1 MPLILAIESDKRQA
15 AQLTAMARSRL
26 KAELVLADS
35 AERALQALGERIPDL
50 ILTPALLSPRDEDA
64 LTGHLRRLNS
74 KAAHVQTLAV
84 PLLAGVEHHGSMGRT
99 VLSALRREK
108 QGPAIADGCD
118 PDVFAEQVQAYL
130 ERAAM
135 ERKAREHEPEHVS
148 APARHE
154 QPPAPDQVAQP
165 QVRRT
170 AADASPDAPA
180 IDVQA
185 WQAEW
190 AVPEIAAAV
199 AEMTPPEP
207 VAPDRILEVTAPPV
221 FAPKP
226 RHHRVAPA
234 EFAEVDLGALL
245 DDPEPAA
252 ARASVPAAATEA
264 AKGEL
269 VAMPPPAPEPVT
281 QQTARQTT
289 PTIEPAPSPEAS
301 IMAAVERLMHAD
313 APPAAP
319 AADLRLPSLKPEP
332 SAQPHGASTTSRERK
347 PPALPTMKTTV
358 QPPKKKVRR
367 PRPLQ
372 DEWGLFDP
380 AQCGF
385 AALVARL
392 EEVTGPGT
400 VSDGTPAET
409 APDPLPVRGGTR
421 VAR

>member
-15 AQLTAMARSRL
+15 AQLTAMARNRL
-26 KAELVLADS
+26 KTELVLADS
-35 AERALQALGERIPDL
+35 AERALQTLGERIPDL

-74 KAAHVQTLAV
+74 KAAHVQTLSV
-84 PLLAGVEHHGSMGRT
+84 PLLAAVEHHGSMGRT

-118 PDVFAEQVQAYL
+118 PEVFAEQVQAYL
-130 ERAAM
+130 ERAAL

-148 APARHE
+148 APVRHD
-154 QPPAPDQVAQP
+154 QPTAPEQVAES
-165 QVRRT
+165 QVRREG
-170 AADASPDAPA
+170 ADTSGDVPA

-199 AEMTPPEP
+199 AEMTAPEP

-221 FAPKP
+221 FDPKP

-234 EFAEVDLGALL
+234 EFAEIDLGALL
-245 DDPEPAA
+245 DEPEPAA
-252 ARASVPAAATEA
+252 ARARVPAAATEP

-269 VAMPPPAPEPVT
+269 VTMPPLAPEPVA
-281 QQTARQTT
+281 QQSARKAT
-289 PTIEPAPSPEAS
+289 PTSEPAPSPEAS
-301 IMAAVERLMHAD
+301 IMAAVERLMHVE

-319 AADLRLPSLKPEP
+319 AADLRLPSLKPEGP
-332 SAQPHGASTTSRERK
+332 AEPHTATATRRERK
-347 PPALPTMKTTV
+347 PAALPTMKTTV

-400 VSDGTPAET
+400 LTDGTPAEKT
-409 APDPLPVRGGTR
+409 PEPLKVRGGTR